1 MITFKRY
8 LNRNVYYLFL
18 IIYAVSLPLKSNE
31 DFYEIYKYLHQ
42 NPELSLQEFETTK
55 YLEDLLEEYG
65 YEIITN
71 IGGNGFAAILKNGGN
86 KTVLFRADMDALPIK
101 EETGI
106 SFESVKTT
114 KQNGMDV
121 PIMHACGHDIHMT
134 SLIGTAEYFSKN
146 KDSWKGTIVFILQP
160 AEEIGFGARQM
171 INAGLFKKIPYPDIN
186 LALHVSAQT
195 QSGTVHITPGFA
207 MANVD
212 SVDVTFYGEGGHG
225 AYPHLTKDPIVMSSQ
240 FITTV
245 QTIISRNLSPIN
257 AGVVTVGSIHGGTKH
272 NIIPNH
278 VDLQI
283 TVRSYS
289 DEDRELIISRIKKIA
304 ESIAIQ
310 NDLPKNLYPIV
321 KLRDE
326 YTPAVFNNPDLA
338 MRAKEILS
346 KELGKDR
353 VFDGPQVM
361 GGEDFGQFGR
371 VEPKIPSLLFWI
383 GAVSQKDYKEFLN
396 NSKKLPSLHSSKF
409 LPDYEKTIDTGI
421 SSSIALIEA
430 HLK

>member
-8 LNRNVYYLFL
+8 LNRNAYYLFL
-18 IIYAVSLPLKSNE
+18 IIYLVSLPLKSNE

-71 IGGNGFAAILKNGGN
+71 IGGNGFAAILKNGGS

-114 KQNGMDV
+114 KQSGIDV

-134 SLIGTAEYFSKN
+134 SLIGTAKYFSEN

-171 INAGLFKKIPYPDIN
+171 INAGLFKQIPYPDIN

-310 NDLPKNLYPIV
+310 NDLPKNIYPIV

-346 KELGKDR
+346 KELGKDK

-383 GAVSQKDYKEFLN
+383 GAVSKKDYKEFLN

-409 LPDYEKTIDTGI
+409 LPDYETTIDTGI
-421 SSSIALIEA
+421 SSSIALIKA
-430 HLK
+430 HLN

>member
-8 LNRNVYYLFL
+8 LNRNAYYLFL
-18 IIYAVSLPLKSNE
+18 IIYLVSLPLKSNE

-71 IGGNGFAAILKNGGN
+71 IGGNGFAAILKNGGS

-114 KQNGMDV
+114 KQSGIDV

-134 SLIGTAEYFSKN
+134 SLIGTAKYFSEN

-171 INAGLFKKIPYPDIN
+171 INAGLFKQIPYPDIN

-310 NDLPKNLYPIV
+310 NDLPKNLYPII

-338 MRAKEILS
+338 MRAKEILLI
-346 KELGKDR
+346 ELGKDK

-421 SSSIALIEA
+421 SSSIALIKA
-430 HLK
+430 HLN

>member
-8 LNRNVYYLFL
+8 LNRNAYYLFL
-18 IIYAVSLPLKSNE
+18 IIYLVSLPLKSNE

-71 IGGNGFAAILKNGGN
+71 IGGNGFAALLKNGGN

-114 KQNGMDV
+114 KQSGIDV

-134 SLIGTAEYFSKN
+134 SLIGTAKYFSEN

-171 INAGLFKKIPYPDIN
+171 INAGLFKQIPYPDIN

-289 DEDRELIISRIKKIA
+289 DEDRKLIISRIKKIA

-310 NDLPKNLYPIV
+310 NDLPKNLYPII

-338 MRAKEILS
+338 MRAKEILLI
-346 KELGKDR
+346 ELGKDK

-421 SSSIALIEA
+421 SSSIALIKA
-430 HLK
+430 HLN

>member
-1 MITFKRY
+1 MISFKRY
-8 LNRNVYYLFL
+8 LNRNIYYLFL
-18 IIYAVSLPLKSNE
+18 IIFLVSHPLKSNE
-31 DFYEIYKYLHQ
+31 NFYEIYKYLHQ

-55 YLEDLLEEYG
+55 FLEELLTEYG
-65 YEIITN
+65 YEIVSN
-71 IGGNGFAAILKNGGN
+71 IGGNGFAAILKNGGS
-86 KTVLFRADMDALPIK
+86 KTVLFRADMDALPVK
-101 EETGI
+101 EETDI
-106 SFESVKTT
+106 TFKSKKTT
-114 KQNGMDV
+114 KQNGIDV
-121 PIMHACGHDIHMT
+121 PVMHACGHDIHMT

-146 KDSWKGTIVFILQP
+146 KDSWEGTIVFILQP

-171 INAGLFKKIPYPDIN
+171 INAGLFEKIPYPDIN

-326 YTPAVFNNPDLA
+326 YTPAVFNNPNLA
-338 MRAKEILS
+338 MRAKAILS
-346 KELGKDR
+346 KELGNDK

-383 GAVSQKDYKEFLN
+383 GAVSQKDYKEFID

-409 LPDYEKTIDTGI
+409 LPDYKKTIDTGI
-421 SSSIALIEA
+421 LSSIALIKA
-430 HLK
+430 HLN

>member
-18 IIYAVSLPLKSNE
+18 IIYVVSLPLKSNE

-42 NPELSLQEFETTK
+42 NPELSLQEFETTI

-106 SFESVKTT
+106 SFESIKTT

-134 SLIGTAEYFSKN
+134 SLIGTAKYFSKN

-171 INAGLFKKIPYPDIN
+171 INAGLFKQIPYPDIN

-310 NDLPKNLYPIV
+310 NDLPKNLYPII

-326 YTPAVFNNPDLA
+326 YTPACL
-338 MRAKEILS
+338 LYTS
-346 KELGKDR
+346 
-353 VFDGPQVM
+353 
-361 GGEDFGQFGR
+361 
-371 VEPKIPSLLFWI
+371 PSPR
-383 GAVSQKDYKEFLN
+383 D
-396 NSKKLPSLHSSKF
+396 P
-409 LPDYEKTIDTGI
+409 
-421 SSSIALIEA
+421 
-430 HLK
+430 

>member
-1 MITFKRY
+1 MSKKLQRLCWRGLLFCVGMSAFLFVMVTIALGIFLVALRAGPVSVNFAKGYIQEKLYNENIAFTLQNKD
-8 LNRNVYYLFL
+8 NR
-18 IIYAVSLPLKSNE
+18 IIFVIP
-31 DFYEIYKYLHQ
+31 YK
-42 NPELSLQEFETTK
+42 NNF
-55 YLEDLLEEYG
+55 
-65 YEIITN
+65 
-71 IGGNGFAAILKNGGN
+71 
-86 KTVLFRADMDALPIK
+86 
-101 EETGI
+101 
-106 SFESVKTT
+106 
-114 KQNGMDV
+114 
-121 PIMHACGHDIHMT
+121 
-134 SLIGTAEYFSKN
+134 SLIGTTEYFSKN
-146 KDSWKGTIVFILQP
+146 KDTWKGTIVFILQP

-346 KELGKDR
+346 KELGKDK

>member
-1 MITFKRY
+1 MKNIAYFLTFLQQKHFHQLKGVLLLFSCLLFTFCSIKVFSGEPLSPFKFQRY
-8 LNRNVYYLFL
+8 TVNDGLSQGTILSMHQDKKGFIWLGTENGLNRFDGYEFVQFKSIKGHDIRAITESSEGDLWVGTTDALNVLR
-18 IIYAVSLPLKSNE
+18 SNKE
-31 DFYEIYKYLHQ
+31 
-42 NPELSLQEFETTK
+42 EFETVKMAAATSIK
-55 YLEDLLEEYG
+55 G
-65 YEIITN
+65 KN
-71 IGGNGFAAILKNGGN
+71 IQALTFDESGILW
-86 KTVLFRADMDALPIK
+86 
-101 EETGI
+101 
-106 SFESVKTT
+106 
-114 KQNGMDV
+114 
-121 PIMHACGHDIHMT
+121 
-134 SLIGTAEYFSKN
+134 IGTA
-146 KDSWKGTIVFILQP
+146 Q
-160 AEEIGFGARQM
+160 
-171 INAGLFKKIPYPDIN
+171 GLFKKIPYPDIN

-346 KELGKDR
+346 KELGKDK

>member
-8 LNRNVYYLFL
+8 LNRNAYYLFL
-18 IIYAVSLPLKSNE
+18 IIYLVSLPLKSNE

-71 IGGNGFAAILKNGGN
+71 IGGNGFAAILKNGGS

-114 KQNGMDV
+114 KQSGIDV

-134 SLIGTAEYFSKN
+134 SLIGTAKYFSEN

-171 INAGLFKKIPYPDIN
+171 INAGLFKQIPYPDIN

-289 DEDRELIISRIKKIA
+289 DEDRKLIISRIKKIA

-310 NDLPKNLYPIV
+310 NDLPKNLYPII

-338 MRAKEILS
+338 MRAKEILLI
-346 KELGKDR
+346 ELGKDK

-409 LPDYEKTIDTGI
+409 LPDYETTIDTGI
-421 SSSIALIEA
+421 SSSIALIKA
-430 HLK
+430 HLN

>member
-1 MITFKRY
+1 
-8 LNRNVYYLFL
+8 
-18 IIYAVSLPLKSNE
+18 
-31 DFYEIYKYLHQ
+31 
-42 NPELSLQEFETTK
+42 
-55 YLEDLLEEYG
+55 
-65 YEIITN
+65 
-71 IGGNGFAAILKNGGN
+71 
-86 KTVLFRADMDALPIK
+86 
-101 EETGI
+101 
-106 SFESVKTT
+106 
-114 KQNGMDV
+114 
-121 PIMHACGHDIHMT
+121 
-134 SLIGTAEYFSKN
+134 
-146 KDSWKGTIVFILQP
+146 
-160 AEEIGFGARQM
+160 
-171 INAGLFKKIPYPDIN
+171 
-186 LALHVSAQT
+186 
-195 QSGTVHITPGFA
+195 

-240 FITTV
+240 FITSV

-346 KELGKDR
+346 KELGRTKYLMVR
-353 VFDGPQVM
+353 
-361 GGEDFGQFGR
+361 
-371 VEPKIPSLLFWI
+371 
-383 GAVSQKDYKEFLN
+383 
-396 NSKKLPSLHSSKF
+396 KLWV
-409 LPDYEKTIDTGI
+409 EKTLANSEELNQKYLPCCFGL
-421 SSSIALIEA
+421 ALYHKMIT
-430 HLK
+430 KNF

>member
-1 MITFKRY
+1 
-8 LNRNVYYLFL
+8 
-18 IIYAVSLPLKSNE
+18 
-31 DFYEIYKYLHQ
+31 
-42 NPELSLQEFETTK
+42 
-55 YLEDLLEEYG
+55 
-65 YEIITN
+65 
-71 IGGNGFAAILKNGGN
+71 
-86 KTVLFRADMDALPIK
+86 
-101 EETGI
+101 
-106 SFESVKTT
+106 
-114 KQNGMDV
+114 
-121 PIMHACGHDIHMT
+121 
-134 SLIGTAEYFSKN
+134 
-146 KDSWKGTIVFILQP
+146 
-160 AEEIGFGARQM
+160 M

-338 MRAKEILS
+338 VRAKEILS
-346 KELGKDR
+346 KELGKDK

>member
-1 MITFKRY
+1 MITFKRH
-8 LNRNVYYLFL
+8 LNRNVYFLFL
-18 IIYAVSLPLKSNE
+18 IIYLVSLPLKSNE

-71 IGGNGFAAILKNGGN
+71 IGGNGFAAILKNGGS

-114 KQNGMDV
+114 KQSGIDV

-134 SLIGTAEYFSKN
+134 SLIGTAKYFSEN

-171 INAGLFKKIPYPDIN
+171 INAGLFKQIPYPDIN

-289 DEDRELIISRIKKIA
+289 DEDRKLIISRIKKIA

-310 NDLPKNLYPIV
+310 NDLPKNIYPIV

-346 KELGKDR
+346 KELGKDK

-421 SSSIALIEA
+421 SSSIALIKA
-430 HLK
+430 HLN

>member
-1 MITFKRY
+1 MNIENLDKK
-8 LNRNVYYLFL
+8 LDLVIDE
-18 IIYAVSLPLKSNE
+18 IIDIRRHIHA
-31 DFYEIYKYLHQ
+31 H
-42 NPELSLQEFETTK
+42 PELSGLEHQTAILIAG
-55 YLEDLLEEYG
+55 YLR
-65 YEIITN
+65 N
-71 IGGNGFAAILKNGGN
+71 IGWDVQESVGRTGIIAEFGPSDNGYIGLR
-86 KTVLFRADMDALPIK
+86 VDMDALPIH
-101 EETGI
+101 ENTNLDFASTLDG
-106 SFESVKTT
+106 V
-114 KQNGMDV
+114 
-121 PIMHACGHDIHMT
+121 MHACGHDIHMT

-146 KDSWKGTIVFILQP
+146 KDSWEGTIVFILQP

-346 KELGKDR
+346 KELGKDK

>member
-8 LNRNVYYLFL
+8 LNRNAYYLFL
-18 IIYAVSLPLKSNE
+18 IIYLVSLPLKSNE

-71 IGGNGFAAILKNGGN
+71 IGGNGFAAILKNGGS

-114 KQNGMDV
+114 KQSGIDV

-134 SLIGTAEYFSKN
+134 SLIGTAKYFSEN

-171 INAGLFKKIPYPDIN
+171 INAGLFKQIPYPDIN

-289 DEDRELIISRIKKIA
+289 DEDRKLIISRIKKIA

-310 NDLPKNLYPIV
+310 NDLPKNLYPII

-338 MRAKEILS
+338 MRAKEILLI
-346 KELGKDR
+346 ELGKDK

-421 SSSIALIEA
+421 SSSIALIKA
-430 HLK
+430 HLN

>member
-1 MITFKRY
+1 MITFKRH
-8 LNRNVYYLFL
+8 LNRNVYFLFL
-18 IIYAVSLPLKSNE
+18 IIYLVSLPLKSNE

-71 IGGNGFAAILKNGGN
+71 IGGNGFAAILKNGGS

-114 KQNGMDV
+114 KQSGIDV

-134 SLIGTAEYFSKN
+134 SLIGTAKYFSEN

-171 INAGLFKKIPYPDIN
+171 INAGLFKQIPYPDIN

-310 NDLPKNLYPIV
+310 NDLPKNIYPIV

-346 KELGKDR
+346 KELGKDK

-383 GAVSQKDYKEFLN
+383 GAVSKKDYKEFLN

-409 LPDYEKTIDTGI
+409 LPDYETTIDTGI
-421 SSSIALIEA
+421 SSSIALIKA
-430 HLK
+430 HLN